1 MARPRIEIDRE
12 QFEKLCAIQCT
23 EEEIASWFKC
33 SVDTIERWC
42 HRELKMSFA
51 EAFKTWSADGKIS
64 LRRTQFKMAEHNC
77 SMAIW
82 LGKQYLGQRDVQ
94 DISLTKNDDDT
105 IREMEQYFDKQK
117 SSVKSAMGESN

>member
-1 MARPRIEIDRE
+1 MARPRIEIDE
-12 QFEKLCAIQCT
+12 GQFKKLCAIQCT

-42 HRELKMSFA
+42 HREFKMSFA

-64 LRRTQFKMAEHNC
+64 LRRTQFRMAETNC

-82 LGKQYLGQRDVQ
+82 LGKQYLGQKEMQ
-94 DISLTKNDDDT
+94 EISVSKNDDDT
-105 IREMEQYFDKQK
+105 IKEMRQYFDKQK
-117 SSVKSAMGESN
+117 SSTGFNLE